1 MPPILPMFFLEGV
14 CFEALAFPFM
24 LSISEKT
31 EPAELTVAPPG
42 RDTMRGLVEG
52 STTVVG
58 SPSHWFHVYFPARKP
73 TADLD
78 VLVAG
83 CGTDLAAQLAASS
96 GSHITAIDSRS
107 DALQQATRQ
116 KQGCRLE
123 NLKIVELPLEEVS
136 SLGGDFDLI
145 FSPADPCY
153 RPDPS
158 GSLRLLKNV
167 LRRDGSINLT
177 LLAPYGRRGMQTI
190 REILRR
196 LRSPS
201 RAQGAEMA
209 RQVLSL
215 MSRDAAKGPQKE
227 QTRAWINDP
236 AMLDAVLLPE
246 ETSFD
251 VPALDKLLEQS
262 GLRLQRFLYQAHYF
276 LECSRLAAFP
286 DLLAEVQRLPELE
299 QFAVAEL
306 YRGSMATHEVV
317 VCRDDRPTAS
327 WRVGFDGSDWPR
339 YVPIRNPGL
348 GISEQNLPA
357 KAVARLHW
365 ESHTFPEINVLVDSL
380 QARLFNAVDGCRT
393 IAQVV
398 SHAGAEFDEPAAREY
413 ARNFFRS
420 MWVFDYFW
428 FRTAC
433 RSEDTHTAV
442 GKVTEGHA

>member
-1 MPPILPMFFLEGV
+1 
-14 CFEALAFPFM
+14 M
-24 LSISEKT
+24 LSISEKAD
-31 EPAELTVAPPG
+31 PAELPVAPHGPS
-42 RDTMRGLVEG
+42 TMQGLIEG
-52 STTVVG
+52 SATVVG

-73 TADLD
+73 TTDLD

-96 GSHITAIDSRS
+96 GSRITAIDTRS
-107 DALQQATRQ
+107 DALQQAARQ
-116 KQGCRLE
+116 KQSCRLE
-123 NLKIVELPLEEVS
+123 NLQIVELPLEEVS

-158 GSLRLLKNV
+158 GSLRPLRNV
-167 LRRDGSINLT
+167 LRPDGSINLT

-201 RAQGAEMA
+201 GAQGAEMA

-215 MSRDAAKGPQKE
+215 ISQDVAEGSRKQQA
-227 QTRAWINDP
+227 RASINDP
-236 AMLDAVLLPE
+236 AILEALLRPE

-251 VPALDKLLEQS
+251 VPALYKLLERS

-276 LECSRLAAFP
+276 FECSRLAAFP
-286 DLLAEVQRLPELE
+286 ELLAEVQRLPETE
-299 QFAVAEL
+299 QFALAEL
-306 YRGSMATHEVV
+306 YRGSMASHEVV
-317 VCRDDRPTAS
+317 GCRDDRPTAS
-327 WRVGFDGSDWPR
+327 WRIGFDGSDWPR

-348 GISEQNLPA
+348 GISEQDLPS
-357 KAVARLHW
+357 KAAARLHW
-365 ESHTFPEINVLVDSL
+365 ESHAFPEINALVDSL
-380 QARLFNAVDGCRT
+380 QAGLFNAVDGRRT
-393 IAQVV
+393 ISEVV
-398 SHAGAEFDEPAAREY
+398 ANAGAEFDDPVAREY

-428 FRTAC
+428 FRTAR
-433 RSEDTHTAV
+433 RSEDEHPAPSV
-442 GKVTEGHA
+442 K

>member
-1 MPPILPMFFLEGV
+1 M

-24 LSISEKT
+24 LSTSEKT
-31 EPAELTVAPPG
+31 KPADLTPEPHGPDTVQ
-42 RDTMRGLVEG
+42 GLVEG

-58 SPSHWFHVYFPARKP
+58 SPSHWFHVYFPSRKA

-83 CGTDLAAQLAASS
+83 CGTDLAPQLAAANS
-96 GSHITAIDSRS
+96 GSRITAIDTRS
-107 DALQQATRQ
+107 DALQQAARQ
-116 KQGCRLE
+116 KQGYRLK
-123 NLKIVELPLEEVS
+123 NLEILDLPLEEVG

-145 FSPADPCY
+145 FSPADLCY
-153 RPDPS
+153 LPDPS
-158 GSLRLLKNV
+158 GSLRLLKKV
-167 LRRDGSINLT
+167 LRRNGSINLT

-190 REILRR
+190 QEILRR

-201 RAQGAEMA
+201 GPQGVEVA

-215 MSRDAAKGPQKE
+215 ISQDAAEGPAKE
-227 QTRAWINDP
+227 QARAWINDP
-236 AMLDAVLLPE
+236 AMLDGLLRPE
-246 ETSFD
+246 ETTFD
-251 VPALDKLLEQS
+251 VPALYELLEQS
-262 GLRLQRFLYQAHYF
+262 GLKLQRFLYQAHYF

-286 DLLAEVQRLPELE
+286 DLLAEVQGLPEPE

-365 ESHTFPEINVLVDSL
+365 ESHTFPEISALVDSL

-393 IAQVV
+393 ISEVV
-398 SHAGAEFDEPAAREY
+398 SQAGAEFDEPAAREY
-413 ARNFFRS
+413 TRNFFRS

-433 RSEDTHTAV
+433 QSEDTHTAV